1 MAFYYNDAPALT
13 DETFAEAIAASDKP
27 AVVLF
32 WDDTVE
38 VDNMVSLAMGLRWLH
53 DGSECRNYYNFFKVN
68 KSEAPEVWKQHGVT
82 EAEMRE
88 MADGGERW
96 VGFHNA
102 SEICKTLSV
111 KHKKALKAA
120 KE

>member
-1 MAFYYNDAPALT
+1 MAFYYNDAPALS
-13 DETFAEAIAASDKP
+13 DDTFAEAIATSDKP

-32 WDDTVE
+32 WDDTVQ

-53 DGSECRNYYNFFKVN
+53 DGSEARHYYNFFKVN
-68 KSEAPEVWKQHGVT
+68 KSNAPATWAQYGIT

-88 MADGGERW
+88 IADGGERW
-96 VGFHNA
+96 VGFHYA

-111 KHKKALKAA
+111 KHKNALKAA